1 MMAGYLLDISWWKY
15 PEISRTVW
23 PDLPPA
29 LSCLR
34 PATTGHHR
42 SQSRLFLSRSVG
54 QLRAGRERLSAVQS
68 VSRVLVPAQRRRHT
82 HLSPLSR
89 RHSNHRCPSTNGSL
103 SVDLSAYHTYH
114 GDSLLPSQ
122 SSGKPFFLC
131 SFSFLRQTR
140 RRRQTNIW

>member
-15 PEISRTVW
+15 PQISRTVW

-82 HLSPLSR
+82 LLSPLSR

-103 SVDLSAYHTYH
+103 SVDLSACHISWRLTH
-114 GDSLLPSQ
+114 IFTILSQTFLPL
-122 SSGKPFFLC
+122 FL
-131 SFSFLRQTR
+131 FLSPSNEKKKTD
-140 RRRQTNIW
+140 